1 MSKNRKRSIR
11 STFAL
16 TAVLIGVLTTLLA
29 GSAAACPPEQV
40 KQADHAY
47 MVAAG
52 FIQNRNWQEA
62 IPSLQSALAI
72 CPDHVNSL
80 RWLGKAYMATNKYD
94 LAVEQFDAL
103 IEAQGKAVTANDYMD
118 QGKAHAKL
126 KQYKE
131 ARISYVKA
139 ERLDGDNCNILYNL
153 GVMNYATRNYEDAV
167 ATLEKAHEGC
177 PDIQDQVLKQ
187 LAKASEKA
195 ADRAEKKGDVEAAAE
210 YRDKLSHYASSAGG
224 TVGYK
229 LITDRMKDKDYAGA
243 ISAAQDFLAKNPTS
257 DKNDSVY
264 LNMARSQGAIGRNAD
279 SFASYGSYLELKPA
293 DGKIAG
299 EYIEKLAAAERCEEA
314 LSQAQAAWNRTD
326 AAGRVYVSYG
336 WGKAL
341 ECAGSYVEAKEK
353 FQYVVAN
360 GSGDIKSWA
369 GQEVTRQ
376 EQLEERRQMSR
387 QNAGR

>member
-1 MSKNRKRSIR
+1 MSKSTKRSIR
-11 STFAL
+11 TNFAL
-16 TAVLIGVLTTLLA
+16 AAVLIGVLSTLLV
-29 GSAAACPPEQV
+29 GSVAACPPEQV

-52 FIQNRNWQEA
+52 FIQARNWQEA

-80 RWLGKAYMATNKYD
+80 RWLGKAYMATKQYD
-94 LAVEQFDAL
+94 KAVEQFDAL
-103 IEAQGKAVTANDYMD
+103 VEAQGNAVTANDFMD
-118 QGKAHAKL
+118 QGKAHARL
-126 KQYKE
+126 KQYKQ
-131 ARISYVKA
+131 ARISYIKA

-167 ATLEKAHEGC
+167 ETLEKAHDGC
-177 PDIQDQVLKQ
+177 PDIQEQVLKQ

-195 ADRAEKKGDVEAAAE
+195 ADRAEKKGDVAGAEE
-210 YRDKLSHYASSAGG
+210 YRAKLSHYASSAGG

-229 LITDRMKDKDYAGA
+229 LITDRMKAKDYQGA
-243 ISAAQDFLAKNPTS
+243 ISAAQDFLAKNPES
-257 DKNDSVY
+257 DKKASVY
-264 LNMARSQGAIGRNAD
+264 LNMARSQGAVGQKSA
-279 SFASYGSYLELKPA
+279 SFASYKSYLGLKPA

-299 EYIEKLAAAERCEEA
+299 EYIEKLAEAERCEEA
-314 LSQAQAAWNRTD
+314 LGQAQAAWGRTD

-360 GSGDIKSWA
+360 GSGEIKSWA

-376 EQLEERRQMSR
+376 EQLEERRQMRR